1 MKRQRTNWNETDAVR
16 GASLLVSVIEDW
28 GKVDCER
35 LGKLGL
41 QVKTMIRQIIL
52 AGFVV
57 FLPAGVQAQGRG
69 AMRAASHAVGVAP
82 RAVTQA
88 PRAGTAQAL
97 PGTRTVPRGGT
108 VRPRLAVPGV
118 RSTRPQITT
127 QRRIDEGDRR
137 FRPGC
142 GLAPGLGFDAVHQAA
157 TCGSGPVG
165 FGRGGF
171 QGAGFFPFFDGGY
184 SEPSS
189 PGAVD
194 EASAAQAPEPEATD
208 AEARQTDR
216 RYRAPEPAPT
226 PAAESASS
234 APAENEQFVFVRR
247 DGTVFFAVA
256 YAWEKGTLRYVTSQ
270 GLRRT
275 VTQDAL
281 DLDATRQFNEQ
292 RGLNFQLPA

>member
-1 MKRQRTNWNETDAVR
+1 MKRQRANWNEIDAVR

-35 LGKLGL
+35 PGRTSLK
-41 QVKTMIRQIIL
+41 VRTMVRQIIL

-57 FLPAGVQAQGRG
+57 LLPAGVQAQGRG
-69 AMRAASHAVGVAP
+69 AMHAASHAVGVAP

-88 PRAGTAQAL
+88 PRAGTAQAM
-97 PGTRTVPRGGT
+97 PGTRMAPRGGAA
-108 VRPRLAVPGV
+108 RPRLAAPGV

-165 FGRGGF
+165 FGSGGF

-208 AEARQTDR
+208 AEDRPTDR
-216 RYRAPEPAPT
+216 RERTPSPAKA
-226 PAAESASS
+226 PAAETASS

-247 DGTVFFAVA
+247 DGTGFFSGA
-256 YAWEKGTLRYVTSQ
+256 YTLGKRKPRYVT
-270 GLRRT
+270 GPGFRPP
-275 VTQDAL
+275 V
-281 DLDATRQFNEQ
+281 
-292 RGLNFQLPA
+292 

>member
-1 MKRQRTNWNETDAVR
+1 MV
-16 GASLLVSVIEDW
+16 
-28 GKVDCER
+28 
-35 LGKLGL
+35 
-41 QVKTMIRQIIL
+41 RQIIL

-57 FLPAGVQAQGRG
+57 LLPAGVQAQGRG
-69 AMRAASHAVGVAP
+69 AMRAASHAVGIAP

-88 PRAGTAQAL
+88 PRAGTAQAM
-97 PGTRTVPRGGT
+97 PGTRMASRSGAA
-108 VRPRLAVPGV
+108 RSRQAVPAV
-118 RSTRPQITT
+118 RNTRPQITT
-127 QRRIDEGDRR
+127 QRRFDEGDRR

-142 GLAPGLGFDAVHQAA
+142 GSAPGFGFDAVHQAA

-184 SEPSS
+184 GYDVPNS
-189 PGAVD
+189 PAAVD
-194 EASAAQAPEPEATD
+194 DGSAPEAPQPEATD

-216 RYRAPEPAPT
+216 RYRVPEPAPAPT
-226 PAAESASS
+226 AESASS

-256 YAWEKGTLRYVTSQ
+256 YAWENGTLRYVTSQ

>member
-1 MKRQRTNWNETDAVR
+1 MV
-16 GASLLVSVIEDW
+16 
-28 GKVDCER
+28 
-35 LGKLGL
+35 
-41 QVKTMIRQIIL
+41 RQIIL
-52 AGFVV
+52 AGLGV
-57 FLPAGVQAQGRG
+57 FLPAGMQAEGRG
-69 AMRAASHAVGVAP
+69 AMRPASHAVGIAP

-88 PRAGTAQAL
+88 PRARTAQTMA
-97 PGTRTVPRGGT
+97 GTRTVQRGGAARQ
-108 VRPRLAVPGV
+108 RPAVPGV

-165 FGRGGF
+165 FGSGGF

-234 APAENEQFVFVRR
+234 APAESEQFVFVRR
-247 DGTVFFAVA
+247 GGTGFFAGA
-256 YAWEKGTLRYVTSQ
+256 EAWENGTFRYLTSQ

-275 VTQDAL
+275 GTPDAL
-281 DLDATRQFNEQ
+281 DLEATRQFNQQ